1 MRESERRAG
10 KKYQKEKCRK
20 YSLKFSRNT
29 NPNIIAHLDS
39 KDNVQGYIKGLIL
52 ADIEKGAKYDGEKM

>member
-1 MRESERRAG
+1 MRESERKAG

-20 YSLKFSRNT
+20 YSLKLSRNT
-29 NPNIIAHLDS
+29 NPSIIAHLDS

-52 ADIEKGAKYDGEKM
+52 ADIEKGEEDGEKM

>member
-1 MRESERRAG
+1 MRESERRAVN
-10 KKYQKEKCRK
+10 KYQKNKCRK

-52 ADIEKGAKYDGEKM
+52 ADIEKGEEDGKKM